1 MAGARLLRSAC
12 PAEARTAIA
21 AVLGVAAEDILVR
34 DRSNETPL
42 TLPLIYDSRSNGP
55 PQR

>member
-1 MAGARLLRSAC
+1 LRSAC